1 MRPLFRL
8 LTALALAVA
17 APAGAAFAQASGPVP
32 LWEQPR
38 YAAIVV
44 DANSGEVLYQQR
56 ADMPR
61 HPASITKV
69 MTLMLA
75 FDALDRGE
83 LRLDDTV
90 EMTPEAV
97 RQPPS
102 KLGLKLGEGLPV
114 EDAIRVIAVK
124 SANDVAVALAQRLAG
139 SEAAFVQQM
148 NAKARALG
156 MSGTNFANASGLPNV
171 NHFTT
176 ARDLAVLAAALFRE
190 HADRYAYF
198 SQQEFAWRGRLM
210 PNHNK
215 LLGRVPG
222 VDGIKTGYT
231 SASGYTL
238 LSSAVRNGQR
248 LITVVLGT
256 PSGFVRDNNVA
267 ELIEAAYAVLES
279 RRWGGRLDMQTAL
292 GLEQGYQPFAPD
304 PIGDLIEQGSG
315 SKTPLVV
322 SRP

>member
-1 MRPLFRL
+1 MRRL
-8 LTALALAVA
+8 LGLLAFLYAAVV
-17 APAGAAFAQASGPVP
+17 APEVRAQASVP
-32 LWEQPR
+32 LAEQPR

-44 DANSGEVLYQQR
+44 DANSGEVLYDKR
-56 ADMPR
+56 ADLPR

-75 FDALDRGE
+75 FDALDRGA
-83 LRLDDTV
+83 LRLDDWV
-90 EMTPEAV
+90 EMTPEAA

-102 KLGLKLGEGLPV
+102 KLGLKVGDRIPV

-139 SEAAFVQQM
+139 SEPAFIAQM
-148 NAKARALG
+148 NARAREIG
-156 MSGTNFANASGLPNV
+156 MNNTNFANPSGLPNV

-176 ARDLAVLAAALFRE
+176 ARDLAVLGSALLRE
-190 HADRYAYF
+190 HGDRYSYF

-238 LSSAVRNGQR
+238 LSSAVRNGHR

-256 PSGFVRDNNVA
+256 PSGFVRDSNVA
-267 ELIEAAYAVLES
+267 ELIEAGYAVLES
-279 RRWGGRLDMQTAL
+279 RRWGGRLTMEAAL
-292 GLEQGYQPFAPD
+292 GLDAGYRPFAPD

-315 SKTPLVV
+315 ASVV
-322 SRP
+322 VARP